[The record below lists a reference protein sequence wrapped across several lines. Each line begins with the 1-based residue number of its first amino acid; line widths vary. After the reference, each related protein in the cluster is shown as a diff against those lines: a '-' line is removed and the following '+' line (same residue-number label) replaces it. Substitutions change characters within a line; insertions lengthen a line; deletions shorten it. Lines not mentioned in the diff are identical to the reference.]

1 MFKIIVYADG
11 MECTRF
17 EGDNLHDVILKLN
30 IFREKDF
37 IGTFI
42 YSFKLFHN
50 DKVPSNEVCKEYHDM
65 LYKLIPLAK
74 KMVKIGEDF

>member
-17 EGDNLHDVILKLN
+17 VGDDLYDVVLKLN

-37 IGTFI
+37 IDTFT
-42 YSFKLFHN
+42 YSFELFYN
-50 DKVPSNEVCKEYHDM
+50 DKVPSNEVWKEYHDM

-74 KMVKIGEDF
+74 KMAKMGEDF

>member
-11 MECTRF
+11 METTRF
-17 EGDNLHDVILKLN
+17 EGDNLYDVILKLN

-37 IGTFI
+37 IGTFT
-42 YSFKLFHN
+42 YSFELFHN
-50 DKVPSNEVCKEYHDM
+50 NRVPSNEILKEYHDM

-74 KMVKIGEDF
+74 KMAKMGEDF